1 MLEQASNDL
10 LTFTS
15 LPVELISNL
24 SIKTLSIGQH
34 ILSAIEPYDFSVVLT
49 SSTFSTNWKR
59 NLSFTQLNTV
69 AVVGTFVHLSAQTF
83 LDQKK
88 IIWLV
93 S

>member
-1 MLEQASNDL
+1 MLEQAPNDL
-10 LTFTS
+10 LTFTL

-34 ILSAIEPYDFSVVLT
+34 ILSAIESYDFSVVLT

-59 NLSFTQLNTV
+59 NLSFTQLTTV
-69 AVVGTFVHLSAQTF
+69 AEVNTFVHISAQTF
-83 LDQKK
+83 LDHKK